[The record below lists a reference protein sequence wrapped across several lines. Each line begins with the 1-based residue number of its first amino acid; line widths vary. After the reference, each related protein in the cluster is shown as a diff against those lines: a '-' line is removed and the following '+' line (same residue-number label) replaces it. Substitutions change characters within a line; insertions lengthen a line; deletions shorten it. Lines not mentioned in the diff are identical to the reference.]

1 MKKIFT
7 IVACLIMATKCFAYS
22 DSSIVDFD
30 QIIYALMIWWVL
42 NIILFFKIWG
52 MTNDVKAI
60 KDKLCD
66 DTNDENE
73 ETKWDYKIT
82 NNNEE

>member
-1 MKKIFT
+1 
-7 IVACLIMATKCFAYS
+7 
-22 DSSIVDFD
+22 
-30 QIIYALMIWWVL
+30 MIWWVL